1 MAGENLS
8 SIFAALSQI
17 MAPDLERQWNR
28 TTMFLGAIS
37 ATQGVS
43 QGAGKNVAFD
53 VEFTNATAQTVAEGS
68 DVPASEYASDNNTVA
83 IFPWCTYRSSF
94 QVTEL
99 ELDAAASSAGTANAL
114 RDLFGERIMNAGSIL
129 AKQIES
135 DALNGTGVDANGNPA
150 LIGIYGG
157 ALSASGPYGG
167 INPATFTEW
176 ASNVVSNGGT
186 LRPLTPDL
194 MEQVDSNI
202 FTASGLPW
210 NLVMT
215 DAGVLRK
222 YADIFTTASQGGPL
236 IRMNDNAQAPK
247 MGLGWALDAQ
257 SQPIDA
263 YFKGKPVIRNFLNPS
278 NKMAFLNTE
287 KIKIKYLPRAFNK
300 ADIDFL
306 NMLGLQGS
314 SGGSAPIQATSIPAR
329 ISVLAKTGDS
339 YKLSL
344 KTTIAMAVT
353 RRNALGLLVDVNES

>member
-43 QGAGKNVAFD
+43 AGAGKNVAFD
-53 VEFTNATAQTVAEGS
+53 VEFTNATAATVAEGS
-68 DVPASEYASDNNTVA
+68 DVQASEFNSDNNTVA

-114 RDLFGERIMNAGSIL
+114 RDLFGERIMNAGAIL
-129 AKQIES
+129 AKTIEN
-135 DALNGTGVDANGNPA
+135 DALNGTGVDVNGNPA
-150 LIGIYGG
+150 LVGIFGG

-167 INPATFTEW
+167 INPATYSEW

-202 FTASGLPW
+202 FTASGVPW
-210 NLVMT
+210 NLIMT

-222 YADIFTTASQGGPL
+222 YSDIFTTAAQGGPL
-236 IRMNDNAQAPK
+236 IRMNDNAQSPK
-247 MGLGWALDAQ
+247 MGLGYALDAQ

-263 YFKGKPVIRNFLNPS
+263 YFKGKPILRNFLSPA
-278 NKMAFLNTE
+278 NKVAFLNTD

-314 SGGSAPIQATSIPAR
+314 SGGNAPIQATGIPAR

-339 YKLSL
+339 YKLSM

-353 RRNALGLLVDVNES
+353 RRNALGLLTDVSES